1 MRTIVMNVIWV
12 ILGIFLGSAVNM
24 GLITVSGEIIPPP
37 KGADVTTMEG
47 LKASIHLFEP
57 KHFLFP
63 FLAHALGTFVGS
75 AFVSRFATSQR
86 LKYSFVIGLFFL
98 VGGVTNILI
107 LPSPL
112 WFVFV
117 DLACAYL
124 PMSYLAYITFRKNP
138 LA

>member
-1 MRTIVMNVIWV
+1 MQILKTVSIV
-12 ILGIFLGSAVNM
+12 ILGIFFGSVVNM
-24 GLITVSGEIIPPP
+24 GLVMVSGKIIPPP
-37 KGADVTTMEG
+37 QGADVTTMEG

-63 FLAHALGTFVGS
+63 FLAHAFGTFVGS
-75 AFVSRFATSQR
+75 AFVSRFVTNHI
-86 LKYSFVIGLFFL
+86 LKYSFVVGVFFL
-98 VGGVTNILI
+98 VGGIANILM

-112 WFVFV
+112 WFTLV
-117 DLACAYL
+117 DLGFAYL